1 MHLQQRYIFEVKLF
15 YMNPRDINNREDI
28 YTLVSTFYSKVRKD
42 DLIGP
47 IFLNIIPDEQWEEH
61 LQKLT
66 DFWQTNLFFIRK
78 YKGNPMRV
86 HKEVDE
92 KFNHS
97 IYQDH
102 FDRWLSLWYTTVDD
116 LFDGSKAN
124 DAKERARNIAS
135 LLLIK
140 IFQSKPKPIDQ

>member
-1 MHLQQRYIFEVKLF
+1 
-15 YMNPRDINNREDI
+15 MNSRDIKNREDI
-28 YTLVSTFYSKVRKD
+28 YTLVSTFYSEVRKD

-47 IFLNIIPDEQWEEH
+47 IFLGVIPDEQWEEH

-92 KFNHS
+92 TFEHS
-97 IYQDH
+97 IYQKH
-102 FDRWLSLWYTTVDD
+102 FDRWLSLWYTTVDS
-116 LFDGSKAN
+116 LFEGTKAH